1 MTDFTDLPK
10 AGARNDSDEYA
21 LVRAGASLR
30 GTIAS
35 LLSGLLSQVAASSDF
50 TGIGSVADPLTLGAN
65 FSRTRLVTATVT
77 YTAANHTINLPVTGD
92 LHAGDIAIFTAPAAI
107 GNLTDALMVTV
118 TPTVGAADTGPL
130 VDAYGVAL
138 SASKL
143 IASATYSVM
152 YLADKVQ
159 LLDFLPGAATSSVTV
174 ALPPAS
180 VHTRYAAI
188 RTADNMFVA
197 ADFIAAGTS
206 TSSETH
212 LILLPTWSSGV
223 RYLAFAQ
230 PSGEAEYT
238 VMRKEGSPFNSR
250 ASFDIQMSQGAETA
264 ARIKLKPHRIY
275 ILDDTALQ
283 VTSGNT
289 WEIR

>member
-77 YTAANHTINLPVTGD
+77 YTAANHTINLPVTGN
-92 LHAGDIAIFTAPAAI
+92 LHAGDIAIFTVPAAI
-107 GNLTDALMVTV
+107 GDLTDALMVTV
-118 TPTVGAADTGPL
+118 TPTVGSADTGPF

-143 IASATYSVM
+143 TASATYSVM

-159 LLDFLPGAATSSVTV
+159 LLDFLPVAATLRPTV
-174 ALPPAS
+174 ALPPVS
-180 VHTRYAAI
+180 SHTRYAAI
-188 RTADNMFVA
+188 RTADNMFVP
-197 ADFIAAGTS
+197 ADFVAAGTS
-206 TSSETH
+206 TSSETE
-212 LILLPTWSSGV
+212 LIDLPMWTSSV

-230 PSGEAEYT
+230 PSSEAVYT
-238 VMRKEGSPFNSR
+238 VMREQGSPFNSR
-250 ASFDIQMSQGAETA
+250 NAFDIQMSQGAETA
-264 ARIKLKPHRIY
+264 GRIGVTPHRVY
-275 ILDDTALQ
+275 ILDDTILPVA
-283 VTSGNT
+283 SGDT
-289 WEIR
+289 WELR